1 MGVVGGRWMGVV
13 GGGWMGVVGG
23 GWMVVVGGC
32 VNEAVYLLC
41 LLVHSLRCH

>member
-1 MGVVGGRWMGVV
+1 MGVV

-23 GWMVVVGGC
+23 C
-32 VNEAVYLLC
+32 VNEAVYPLC